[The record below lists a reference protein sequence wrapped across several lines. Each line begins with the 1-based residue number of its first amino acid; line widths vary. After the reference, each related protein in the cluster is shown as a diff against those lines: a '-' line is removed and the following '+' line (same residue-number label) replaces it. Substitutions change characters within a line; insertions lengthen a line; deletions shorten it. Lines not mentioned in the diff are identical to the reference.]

1 MSTSKTIY
9 LKNLRAES
17 IHTKS
22 GEKIISDAP
31 TDNYGKGEYF
41 SPTDLLAT
49 SLAKCMITIMGIY
62 GNSNG
67 IEIEHAEAE
76 TIKIMESNPRRVG
89 EIKINLELRI
99 NPDNETNRLKMKAAG
114 LACPVA
120 KSLHPNLLQSIHFDF
135 K

>member
-1 MSTSKTIY
+1 MSTSKTLY
-9 LKNLRAES
+9 LKNLRTES

-31 TDNYGKGEYF
+31 TDNYGKGESF

-49 SLAKCMITIMGIY
+49 SLTKCMITIMGIY
-62 GNSNG
+62 GNNNG
-67 IEIEHAEAE
+67 IELEYAEAE
-76 TIKIMESNPRRVG
+76 TTKIMESIPRRVG
-89 EIKINLELRI
+89 EIKINLGLKI
-99 NPDNETNRLKMKAAG
+99 SPDNEANRTKMKTAG

-120 KSLHPNLLQSIHFDF
+120 KSLHPDILQTIHFEF